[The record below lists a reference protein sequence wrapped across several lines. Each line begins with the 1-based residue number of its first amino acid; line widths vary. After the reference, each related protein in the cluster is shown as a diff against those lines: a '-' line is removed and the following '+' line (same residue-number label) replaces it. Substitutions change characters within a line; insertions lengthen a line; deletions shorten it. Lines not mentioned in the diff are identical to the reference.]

1 MDFDFKLD
9 STQLN
14 DIISKLPAKAEGRIR
29 RNAVA
34 AGARVIRKEAKA
46 QAPYDSKRATGTHLR
61 DGIVIKRVD
70 RKTDVH
76 IIGTQSTGKKAVPHA
91 HLLEFGTVN
100 MRPQSFLRKA
110 FDSKKDAAKEK
121 MLDKMGDG
129 IIREAKKLA
138 GK

>member
-14 DIISKLPAKAEGRIR
+14 NIISKLPAKAEGRIR

-46 QAPYDSKRATGTHLR
+46 QAPYNEKRVTGTHLR

-70 RKTDVH
+70 RNTDVH

-91 HLLEFGTVN
+91 HLLEFGTVS
-100 MRPQSFLRKA
+100 MRPQPFLRPA
-110 FDSKKDAAKEK
+110 FDNKKDAAKEK
-121 MLDKMGDG
+121 MLDKLGDG
-129 IIREAKKLA
+129 IVREAKKLV